1 MRKTINIEGTERT
14 VDANALL
21 PRQYRKEFGR
31 DVIVDMKKLLGGIQL
46 SAEALKRARKDPDGM
61 AAELLADPN
70 ALGSMDLS
78 VVENLAWLML
88 RAGGEDVG
96 DTVEAWLGSL
106 TDTMTVYNIMP
117 DIVELWV
124 SSQSTTSKAK
134 KK

>member
-1 MRKTINIEGTERT
+1 
-14 VDANALL
+14 
-21 PRQYRKEFGR
+21 
-31 DVIVDMKKLLGGIQL
+31 
-46 SAEALKRARKDPDGM
+46 M

-70 ALGSMDLS
+70 ALDSMDLS
-78 VVENLAWLML
+78 VIENLAWLML

-106 TDTMTVYNIMP
+106 TDTMTIYNIMP

>member
-31 DVIVDMKKLLGGIQL
+31 DVIVDMQKLLGGIKL
-46 SAEALKRARKDPDGM
+46 SAEALKRARNDPDGM

-70 ALGSMDLS
+70 ALDSMDLS
-78 VVENLAWLML
+78 VIENLAWLML

-106 TDTMTVYNIMP
+106 TDTMTIYNIMP

>member
-31 DVIVDMKKLLGGIQL
+31 DVIVDMQKLLGGIKL

-78 VVENLAWLML
+78 VIENLAWLML
-88 RAGGEDVG
+88 RAGGEEVG

-106 TDTMTVYNIMP
+106 TDTMTIYNIMP

>member
-31 DVIVDMKKLLGGIQL
+31 DVIVDMQKLLGGIKL
-46 SAEALKRARKDPDGM
+46 SAEALKRARNDPDGM

-78 VVENLAWLML
+78 VIENLAWLML

-106 TDTMTVYNIMP
+106 TDTMTIYNIMP